1 MSSFTLQKV
10 LLSLLLLANVAIAVR
25 FSFTIQEVH
34 VGVTRDVSEDDLLL
48 AIASTADNTTT
59 KNSWLVGEVHA
70 DDIIAANDT
79 VKYVQEV
86 DVPDSASNLS
96 VAIGGLNTDDEDEEL
111 AFSKYFI
118 DTYPI
123 ITNSSTDFVE
133 GIAAVAAAIPGPQAI
148 PARLLSTVLGFIG
161 NPLNCT
167 GPVIVGNALY
177 TKDQMD
183 ELEQNKP
190 SCEIKSYGYE
200 SPFACAPTGQ
210 NSSYSVTYCLERLDA
225 KSAAAVSSPNLFA
238 LVASL
243 AVAIVYIGL

>member
-34 VGVTRDVSEDDLLL
+34 VGVTRDLQEDDLLL
-48 AIASTADNTTT
+48 VIASTAGSNTI
-59 KNSWLVGEVHA
+59 KNSWLVGEVEA
-70 DDIIAANDT
+70 DAIVAANDT
-79 VKYVQEV
+79 VKYTQEI

-111 AFSKYFI
+111 AF
-118 DTYPI
+118 
-123 ITNSSTDFVE
+123 NFVE
-133 GIAAVAAAIPGPQAI
+133 GIAAVAAAIPGPQAL
-148 PARLLSTVLGFIG
+148 PAKLLSIVLGVIG

-190 SCEIKSYGYE
+190 TCETKEYRYDT
-200 SPFACAPTGQ
+200 PFACAPTGQ

-225 KSAAAVSSPNLFA
+225 KSAAAASSPSLAA
-238 LVASL
+238 LVMSL
-243 AVAIVYIGL
+243 AVAVIYSGL

>member
-34 VGVTRDVSEDDLLL
+34 VGVTRDLQEDDLLL
-48 AIASTADNTTT
+48 AIASTAGSNTI
-59 KNSWLVGEVHA
+59 KNSWLVGEVEA
-70 DDIIAANDT
+70 DAIVAANDT
-79 VKYVQEV
+79 VKYTQDI
-86 DVPDSASNLS
+86 DVPDAASNLS

-111 AFSKYFI
+111 AF
-118 DTYPI
+118 
-123 ITNSSTDFVE
+123 NFVE
-133 GIAAVAAAIPGPQAI
+133 GIAAVAAAIPGPQAL
-148 PARLLSTVLGFIG
+148 PAKLLSIVLGAIG

-183 ELEQNKP
+183 ELEQNK
-190 SCEIKSYGYE
+190 STCETKEYGYDT
-200 SPFACAPTGQ
+200 PFACAPTGQ

-225 KSAAAVSSPNLFA
+225 KSAAPISSP
-238 LVASL
+238 SL
-243 AVAIVYIGL
+243 AALATALAVTILYSGL

>member
-111 AFSKYFI
+111 AF
-118 DTYPI
+118 
-123 ITNSSTDFVE
+123 NFVE

-183 ELEQNKP
+183 KLEQNKP
-190 SCEIKSYGYE
+190 SCETKSYGYE

-225 KSAAAVSSPNLFA
+225 KSAAAASSPSLFA

-243 AVAIVYIGL
+243 VVAIVYSGL